1 MKLLIFIILLLT
13 FSFSKA
19 EYEKEHSFD
28 GQYYGEFLLE
38 LDLRDPLH
46 YNVFDN
52 TAHDVSK
59 YLACRGVMAQVEIGI
74 AVKESQVT
82 GRTLNLID
90 VSVVAQKCFELL
102 NGNVTGQLDSDGNF
116 RGWGMTSFSSLSS
129 FQPRLVGSIREGSTF
144 EVRQWK
150 LQSGK
155 FQWVKGVVN
164 DRVNSSYR

>member
-1 MKLLIFIILLLT
+1 MLLTFIILLLT
-13 FSFSKA
+13 FSFAKA
-19 EYEKEHSFD
+19 EYQKQHLFD
-28 GQYYGEFLLE
+28 GQYYGEFSVE

-59 YLACRGVMAQVEIGI
+59 YLVCRGLVANVEIGI
-74 AVKESQVT
+74 VVTESQVT
-82 GRTLNLID
+82 GRTLNLVD
-90 VSVVAQKCFELL
+90 ASVVDQKCFELL

>member
-59 YLACRGVMAQVEIGI
+59 YLVCRGLVANVEIGI
-74 AVKESQVT
+74 VVT
-82 GRTLNLID
+82 
-90 VSVVAQKCFELL
+90 AQ
-102 NGNVTGQLDSDGNF
+102 
-116 RGWGMTSFSSLSS
+116 
-129 FQPRLVGSIREGSTF
+129 
-144 EVRQWK
+144 
-150 LQSGK
+150 
-155 FQWVKGVVN
+155 
-164 DRVNSSYR
+164 